1 MIENTLISIVVPTYN
16 RSEMLRRAL
25 KSLIC
30 QDTDGLFSYEI
41 IVIDDGST
49 DTTSQVASEV
59 AGFSQVPIK
68 YKRNQGKGYTQALN
82 TGVNEASGKWIAFF
96 DDDQLAEADWLKKL
110 FDITL
115 QMGADFVG
123 GAILL
128 DLPQEHLSRLGPVC
142 RSHLGERTFY
152 EKPVRCKGKKVI
164 PPGGNRLV
172 SRKIFDS
179 IGLFDTLMVAGG
191 CDRDLYLRASAAG
204 FDIWVTKNAVVRHV
218 IPLYRLEHNYF
229 LWLSLRAGCNL
240 AYTDSKRLDCRIML
254 VLCIARIGQ
263 AFLVN
268 IPSLLFAFLKR
279 DKAETLDRKCLLW
292 RAMGYTRKTLFF
304 LAPKLFQQERF
315 FVGLDFRMEREILP
329 NDNKFAQKVNV

>member
-49 DTTSQVASEV
+49 DTTSQVVSKV
-59 AGFSQVPIK
+59 ADFSQVPLK
-68 YKRNQGKGYTQALN
+68 YKRDQGKGYTQALN

-128 DLPQEHLSRLGPVC
+128 DLPQEHLSHLGPVC
-142 RSHLGERTFY
+142 RSHLGERPFY
-152 EKPVRCKGKKVI
+152 DKPVRCKGKVI

-172 SRKIFDS
+172 SRKIFDT
-179 IGLFDTLMVAGG
+179 IGLFDTSMVTGG
-191 CDRDLYLRASAAG
+191 CDRDHFIRASAAG
-204 FDIWVTKNAVVRHV
+204 FSIWVTKNAVVHHV
-218 IPLYRLEHNYF
+218 VPLYRLGRDYF
-229 LWLSLRAGCNL
+229 LWLCLRQGCDS
-240 AYTDSKRLDCRIML
+240 AYTDRKRLDWRIML
-254 VLCIARIGQ
+254 LKCIAKIGQ
-263 AFLVN
+263 SILVN
-268 IPSLLFAFLKR
+268 IPYLLFAFLKR
-279 DKAETLDRKCLLW
+279 DKAEILDRKCLLW
-292 RAMGYTRKTLFF
+292 RAMGYTRKTLFV

-315 FVGLDFRMEREILP
+315 FAGLDFHKEREIFL
-329 NDNKFAQKVNV
+329 NDNKFTENINL